1 MSFNSEYLELRKKRK
16 KQEEK
21 SENPII
27 ISDVPMKTITSKNNI
42 APEDFKPRLTTSLP
56 TVNIDSETE
65 DNRTW
70 FQGSKYFDDG
80 YNVGDVTKTI
90 LGTLGDVG
98 VNLVGSIGDISE
110 GLLNAGATV
119 VGNVAGIFGN
129 DELKKETEYFIK
141 EDKLDNDVG
150 DLVEMLTGLN
160 FDEKSVL
167 GEKSDALVQSAGQ
180 LGATAALSM
189 TGVPWWLTTGLTSFG
204 GETANALNQ
213 GATLEEA
220 TISGLV
226 TAGAEILTEKISGGI
241 KFGGKTLDDAL
252 TKTLAA
258 NISKKVTRTL
268 AKFGMDAVGEG
279 AEEVLSGVMSAVG
292 QKLTYADDK
301 ELNELFS
308 SEDAWESFIGGAVL
322 GGFSSGA
329 NAVKS
334 SVTGVDALSGLTTNE
349 KAVFDKV
356 YKDTIAER
364 EKGGE
369 KLTAKEKTKI
379 YDDVLNKL
387 EKGYISTDTIESVLG
402 GETYKQ
408 YQTEVDNEKALQD
421 EKTKLQNELKT
432 LEEAS
437 NTIGNAKKYEATENK
452 LAEVE
457 SKLKEFHDNSKVS
470 QLKGQLSNEVSE
482 LAKNSRLAESYN
494 EKSRKSQAFEAD
506 LSKYDEKQ
514 RSAVKRAIDSGILNN
529 TNRTHEFVDL
539 IAKLEAD
546 KGVLFDFTN
555 NEKLK
560 GSMFTIEG
568 KEVAGYVQ
576 GKNIAINIDSS
587 KALNTVVG
595 HEITHILEGTELYPV
610 LQDVV
615 KVFAESKGE
624 YNSKLQSITE
634 MYDGMEGANIE
645 NELTA
650 ELVGEYLFSDTEFIK
665 NLSAEQPGVFQKV
678 YEEIKYLCKVATTG
692 SKELRQLEK
701 VKKTFA
707 EVYRQKNNTVTD
719 NGVMYSLNANFPSEY
734 DSWDKID
741 PTIHFDIG
749 TTSETLKQI
758 GLSDKKIVWDSS
770 KIIKIKSKH
779 SEMTDTII
787 KQVPEILESPIIV
800 MQSKNSS
807 SRLTMFGEVYTT
819 ENKPV
824 LAVLELHPT
833 KNNIAIDEI
842 KLASAYG
849 KDNAQNF
856 INSSKV
862 LYVDK
867 NKKRTEKWS
876 QITRLQLPVNYELF
890 SSNNSLSQDEP
901 TVNNDSM
908 QIDADYA
915 EAIEKGDAETAQKL
929 VEDAAKKAGYNSPI
943 LYHGTKSFGFTEF
956 DLQKMDDGRCIFLTS
971 NNNIASTYS
980 GVTGSR
986 DVSDTYNKKIE
997 QMTAKQVVDELNA
1010 LRTEDTEDNY
1020 KYSHYDL
1027 KKTNELITTVNN
1039 GIDSL
1044 KEIVSFELQKSSDKD
1059 AKTYNQLLKLND
1071 LLQKYKYD
1079 ELSTP
1084 IYMLLHYSDVF
1095 SQNGK
1100 EISQLEK
1107 NIRLF
1112 NKIRSLDV
1120 LDGVI
1125 VEESFGGYSIEVNS
1139 LQEARDKLTVR
1150 SKTGNYALYAKLGKS
1165 FVVDCNGSLWNDI
1178 TYYEEIPESFKKF
1191 YPNGLWQKGTTRDV
1205 AEYAQSLGYDSVT
1218 FKNIRDN
1225 GGQNY
1230 NVEADEISDIYVVFN
1245 PENVKSADMVTYDEN
1260 GEVIPLSERFNEE
1273 NKDMRYS
1280 LNDNTEDIAPEMN
1293 NNIYGEDIKLEIDDV
1308 PIKETTSAETTQ
1320 STDNT
1325 ELDIPDLFVKP
1336 KNIENEQT
1344 VVSDDVASV
1353 QQSAETTHDDLVEQ
1367 MSDIMDETP
1376 KSDAKEE
1383 LPDYFV
1389 DSENKQETKLTRKV
1403 HHSNIIEGFKS
1414 VFKKEGIDLD
1424 KALKAGRRH
1433 GEIFY
1438 DDNTPQ
1444 RLLEKTFGYKA
1455 GKLLA
1460 DLTVNKI
1467 AQNETEGIK
1476 WLNTITGKKGLLRKL
1491 SKEYNIKPYS
1501 KEDAAAHMY
1510 LEGFYVNESDEY
1522 VRYGDAELAAD
1533 FPDRNVREN
1542 IRLFAKDPRVRE
1554 FYDLS
1559 LNAINEART
1568 RNAYEPIPR
1577 RDNYALHFRAMDD
1590 FFSRLG
1596 VPLNP
1601 NDIKAKDLPTDLN
1614 GVTVDL
1620 KPGQPYFASAKHR
1633 IGVKT
1638 TYSLLGG
1645 MERYANSAKNQI
1657 YHIDD
1662 IQNLRAL
1669 RNYIADTFGQ
1679 AKGLEGIDELP
1690 AGEAKERIEQVY
1702 SGHLSN
1708 FAKWLNEEAN
1718 HVAGKTALIDRAIP
1732 RRALQVLSKINGM
1745 VGSNQVGLNISSS
1758 LTNIIPV
1765 VQTFARTNK
1774 YDFVKAFSQTVLNTA
1789 RRRSGNDDG
1798 FAEKS
1803 PVMIRRKGAE
1813 SFAKTPYQK
1822 ATDAG
1827 YAFMSAV
1834 DGVATELI
1842 ARTKYNE
1849 YIRKGMSEQKAHIE
1863 TDKWVSR
1870 LMGDRSLGQQPL
1882 LYNSKTYGLFTKYQL
1897 EVRNQL
1903 DSMFYDTLQEAKEKY
1918 ENIESN
1924 LEKNAKTA
1932 AKYTATLFELA
1943 VAQHFFG
1950 TAFESMAGY
1959 NPAFDIIEVILTA
1972 CGYDDDE
1979 DSEDTTL
1986 DNLEQAFFELLG
1998 DLPYSS
2004 LITGGGRIPISS
2016 ALPIQEVIMGKDQN
2030 GYDLSREERGLK
2042 ALEALPYYLLPT
2054 GYGQIKKTIQGL
2066 SMFDDD
2072 LPIAGSYTD
2081 SENLRF
2087 TVDETMGEMLRAGL
2101 FGQYSS
2107 KTARQYFDEER
2118 APLKEK
2124 QIQELIDLDI
2134 PIQDY
2139 WEIREGLSDLG
2150 PYAKLNEKGDYIGN
2164 LDLPVEKKNIL
2175 INNIADRDTPIDLR
2189 GFENYDDFEEF
2200 DFATRYPE
2208 KYAVLQE
2215 QGISVKEYNEKYKET
2230 AFLYTDDF
2238 SWAANNPEGYVIS
2251 KAVTDDV
2258 LQYKQYTSD
2267 LNSIEADKDRNGKS
2281 ISGSKKKKK
2290 TAYINDLDI
2299 DRGAKLILFKSQ
2311 YKSDDR
2317 YNSEIVDY
2325 LNSREDITRDEIITI
2340 LKELDFTV
2348 YDDGT
2353 VRW

>member
-1 MSFNSEYLELRKKRK
+1 MAVDIEYYRKKARK
-16 KQEEK
+16 HDEEEYQK
-21 SENPII
+21 IVSSNRNT
-27 ISDVPMKTITSKNNI
+27 ISTKTTPNVNLEDDDRKWFQKGLFEDGWQAGDLLKTIKASLADVGGNAGTGVIGMGETI
-42 APEDFKPRLTTSLP
+42 ADTLAS
-56 TVNIDSETE
+56 I
-65 DNRTW
+65 
-70 FQGSKYFDDG
+70 G
-80 YNVGDVTKTI
+80 TI
-90 LGTLGDVG
+90 LGSQQMNQNAQNELIYNVVTGKNTEKNAEDVIKKYDNWQKEAKKG
-98 VNLVGSIGDISE
+98 TEEFIKKDLYDE
-110 GLLNAGATV
+110 KA
-119 VGNVAGIFGN
+119 VANKIITAPLEEWL
-129 DELKKETEYFIK
+129 DVDTETE
-141 EDKLDNDVG
+141 
-150 DLVEMLTGLN
+150 
-160 FDEKSVL
+160 SVF

-180 LGATAALSM
+180 LGATALLSA

-204 GETANALNQ
+204 GETENALNQ
-213 GATLEEA
+213 GATFEEA
-220 TISGLV
+220 TISGLIS
-226 TAGAEILTEKISGGI
+226 AGAEILTEKISGGI

-252 TKTLAA
+252 TKKLAA
-258 NISKKVTRTL
+258 NVSNKVLQTMF
-268 AKFGMDAVGEG
+268 KFGIDAAGEG
-279 AEEVLSGVMSAVG
+279 GEEVLSGVMSAVG

-322 GGFSSGA
+322 GGFSNVGNNIKS
-329 NAVKS
+329 NVK
-334 SVTGVDALSGLTTNE
+334 GVDALSGLTTNE

-546 KGVLFDFTN
+546 KGVPFDFIN

-560 GSMFTIEG
+560 ASGFAIEG

-576 GKNIAINIDSS
+576 GKNIAINIDSA

-595 HEITHILEGTELYPV
+595 HEITHILEGTELYPA
-610 LQDVV
+610 LQDAV
-615 KVFAESKGE
+615 KIFAESKGE
-624 YNSKLQSITE
+624 YNSKLQSITK
-634 MYDGMEGANIE
+634 MYEGIEDANIE

-650 ELVGEYLFSDTEFIK
+650 ELVGDYLFSDTNIDFIK
-665 NLSAEQPGVFQKV
+665 NLSVEQPGVFQKIYDEV
-678 YEEIKYLCKVATTG
+678 KYLCKVANTR
-692 SKELRQLEK
+692 SKEAKELEK

-707 EVYRQKNNTVTD
+707 EVYRQKNNTATD
-719 NGVMYSLNANFPSEY
+719 NGAVKYSFNDTKTGMANDKLMPYDEELTSIIEQKGGYIIDSYEKLENVVNLAFDNPQQKATAYFGILSPDVLSNIEKNIPNLPKELSGTLFKKGKGYSITTSFDNIRHLVEDKGSLTSNDIITYLDRLADTIADFDTVNFDYYY
-734 DSWDKID
+734 DSVGK
-741 PTIHFDIG
+741 
-749 TTSETLKQI
+749 
-758 GLSDKKIVWDSS
+758 
-770 KIIKIKSKH
+770 
-779 SEMTDTII
+779 
-787 KQVPEILESPIIV
+787 
-800 MQSKNSS
+800 
-807 SRLTMFGEVYTT
+807 
-819 ENKPV
+819 
-824 LAVLELHPT
+824 
-833 KNNIAIDEI
+833 KNNGILFKKQFEDGVNITFNI
-842 KLASAYG
+842 VS
-849 KDNAQNF
+849 
-856 INSSKV
+856 
-862 LYVDK
+862 
-867 NKKRTEKWS
+867 NKKRS
-876 QITRLQLPVNYELF
+876 LNLITAYM
-890 SSNNSLSQDEP
+890 DK
-901 TVNNDSM
+901 
-908 QIDADYA
+908 ADYKKKKSA
-915 EAIEKGDAETAQKL
+915 ETLLMQNAPAHTLEAGVGQTSTNIISTPTENVKDVFGYKINQDAE
-929 VEDAAKKAGYNSPI
+929 VNEDLLEDMSYYHPDAEVDTLGNITVYHRTTKANAEKI
-943 LYHGTKSFGFTEF
+943 KQT
-956 DLQKMDDGRCIFLTS
+956 
-971 NNNIASTYS
+971 
-980 GVTGSR
+980 GV
-986 DVSDTYNKKIE
+986 
-997 QMTAKQVVDELNA
+997 MTAKEDALFFSSKESGYASDYGDTVVKMKIPSTEL
-1010 LRTEDTEDNY
+1010 R
-1020 KYSHYDL
+1020 
-1027 KKTNELITTVNN
+1027 
-1039 GIDSL
+1039 
-1044 KEIVSFELQKSSDKD
+1044 
-1059 AKTYNQLLKLND
+1059 LND
-1071 LLQKYKYD
+1071 VFDGEVHFDLPLKYK
-1079 ELSTP
+1079 
-1084 IYMLLHYSDVF
+1084 
-1095 SQNGK
+1095 NGGY
-1100 EISQLEK
+1100 
-1107 NIRLF
+1107 
-1112 NKIRSLDV
+1112 SLDV
-1120 LDGVI
+1120 
-1125 VEESFGGYSIEVNS
+1125 
-1139 LQEARDKLTVR
+1139 
-1150 SKTGNYALYAKLGKS
+1150 SKY
-1165 FVVDCNGSLWNDI
+1165 I
-1178 TYYEEIPESFKKF
+1178 I
-1191 YPNGLWQKGTTRDV
+1191 
-1205 AEYAQSLGYDSVT
+1205 
-1218 FKNIRDN
+1218 
-1225 GGQNY
+1225 
-1230 NVEADEISDIYVVFN
+1230 
-1245 PENVKSADMVTYDEN
+1245 
-1260 GEVIPLSERFNEE
+1260 
-1273 NKDMRYS
+1273 
-1280 LNDNTEDIAPEMN
+1280 DNTKFSLVDGSTDIAPEMN
-1293 NNIYGEDIKLEIDDV
+1293 NNIYGEDVKLKIDDV
-1308 PIKETTSAETTQ
+1308 PIKETASAETTQ

-1336 KNIENEQT
+1336 KNTENEQT

-1389 DSENKQETKLTRKV
+1389 DSENKQETKLTRKAL
-1403 HHSNIIEGFKS
+1403 HSNIIEGFKS
-1414 VFKKEGIDLD
+1414 AFVKEGIDLD
-1424 KALKAGRRH
+1424 ETLNTGKRHSAL
-1433 GEIFY
+1433 FNN
-1438 DDNTPQ
+1438 DNTPQ
-1444 RLLEKTFGYKA
+1444 RVLEKTFGYKA

-1460 DLTVNKI
+1460 DLTINKI

-1476 WLNTITGKKGLLRKL
+1476 WLNSYTGKKGLLRKL
-1491 SKEYNIKPYS
+1491 SKEYNIKPGS
-1501 KEDAAAHMY
+1501 NESAAAHMY

-1522 VRYGDAELAAD
+1522 VRYGDVELAAD

-1559 LNAINEART
+1559 LNLINEGRV
-1568 RNAYEPIPR
+1568 RNAYDPIPR

-1590 FFSRLG
+1590 FFSRIG

-1638 TYSLLGG
+1638 TYDLLGG

-1657 YHIDD
+1657 FHIDD

-1679 AKGLEGIDELP
+1679 AKGLEGIDELT
-1690 AGEAKERIEQVY
+1690 ADQAKERIEQVY

-1708 FAKWLNEEAN
+1708 FAMWLNEEAN
-1718 HVAGKTALIDRAIP
+1718 HVAGKTALMDRAVEGMFG
-1732 RRALQVLSKINGM
+1732 RRGLQFLSKLNGM

-1774 YDFVKAFSQTVLNTA
+1774 YDFAKAFSQTVLNTA

-1813 SFAKTPYQK
+1813 SFAITPYQK

-1827 YAFMSAV
+1827 YAIMSAV

-1842 ARTKYNE
+1842 ARTKFNE
-1849 YIRKGMSEQKAHIE
+1849 YTRKGMSEQKAHIE

-1882 LYNSKTYGLFTKYQL
+1882 LYNSKTLGLFTKYQL

-1903 DSMFYDTLQEAKEKY
+1903 DSMFYDTIQETKEKY

-1924 LEKNAKTA
+1924 LVRNAKTA

-1972 CGYDDDE
+1972 CGHDDDE

-2030 GYDLSREERGLK
+2030 GYDLSKEERVLEL
-2042 ALEALPYYLLPT
+2042 LEALPYYLLPT
-2054 GYGQIKKTIQGL
+2054 GYGQLKKTFQGL

-2081 SENLRF
+2081 SGKLRYS
-2087 TVDETMGEMLRAGL
+2087 VDETLGSMVQAGL
-2101 FGQYSS
+2101 FGQYAN
-2107 KTARQYFDEER
+2107 KNARDYFDNDR

-2124 QIQELIDLDI
+2124 QIEEFIELDI

-2139 WEIREGLSDLG
+2139 WEYREGLSDLG
-2150 PYAKLNEKGDYIGN
+2150 QHATLNEKGDYIGN

-2175 INNIADRDTPIDLR
+2175 INNIADRDTPIDLSD
-2189 GFENYDDFEEF
+2189 FDKYQDFEEF

-2215 QGISVKEYNEKYKET
+2215 QGISVKEYKEIYEET
-2230 AFLYTDDF
+2230 AFMYTDDF
-2238 SWAANNPEGYVIS
+2238 SWASNNPEKYTLS

-2258 LQYKQYTSD
+2258 MMYKQYTSD
-2267 LNSIEADKDRNGKS
+2267 LYNIEADKDKNGKS
-2281 ISGSKKKKK
+2281 ISGSKKKKV

-2299 DRGAKLILFKSQ
+2299 DYGAKLILFKSQ

-2340 LKELDFTV
+2340 LTELDFTV